1 MLISKIQV
9 LNYKSFRDSEWI
21 EFKPGINIITG
32 QNSAGKTALLE
43 ALTLDF
49 KNIPHKSI
57 STLPTPSSPL
67 NNQSKVNFSLHLT
80 EQEVIEIAA
89 QIPKPYPIPQPAS
102 NDISIPEGIQ
112 LFQTWL
118 DNPKLQTYRLSIGG
132 DSTLIANDFSKEL
145 AFGLYDTVS
154 VASGMCSHVIPQEDI
169 NGRLISSSYSTQT
182 IEVTNGVFGKFFKII
197 QKRIY
202 RFLAERL
209 NVSSCSRT
217 FSSELLSNA
226 SNLPEVL
233 GIMQGENPELF
244 NLFNKYVSIIFPQI
258 KRITVSQG
266 QNIEIKVWHIDPS
279 TYRNDLSFPLSACGT
294 GIGQVLSILYVVL
307 TAHNPRVVIIDEPQS
322 FLHPGAAKK
331 LIEVLREIGKSGSF
345 PQHQYIISTH
355 SPTIIASAEPTTI
368 VMLRYIESCETAL
381 SIMNSEDTRE
391 LRTLLDEVGVRLSDV
406 FGMDKILWVEGP
418 TEEKCYPL
426 IIKEILKKPLRG
438 IQVLAIKNTGD
449 LEGKRAHVIFD
460 VYDKLSG
467 TQNLFPPAI
476 GFLFDRE
483 LRTTQEMDD
492 LRKRS
497 SNPVKFL
504 PRRMYENY
512 LLHSEAIANVLNN
525 LDEYREN
532 LITTSDVNVL
542 LNEARQEKSYFPK
555 NVSNNNLIAHPW
567 VDMHIDGARVLKDI
581 FSKLSES
588 RVEFSKTRDSVKLT
602 EWLILNQ
609 PESLEEISKL
619 LNEVLPET

>member
-9 LNYKSFRDSEWI
+9 LNYKSFRDSGWI
-21 EFKPGINIITG
+21 DFRPAINIITG

-43 ALTLDF
+43 ALTLAF

-57 STLPTPSSPL
+57 SILPTPSSPL
-67 NNQSKVNFSLHLT
+67 NTQSKVNFSLNLT

-89 QIPKPYPIPQPAS
+89 RIPKPYYIPHPAS
-102 NDISIPEGIQ
+102 GNIGIPEAIQ
-112 LFQTWL
+112 LFQAWL
-118 DNPKLQTYRLSIGG
+118 DNPKLQTYSLSIEG
-132 DSTLIANDFSKEL
+132 DSTLIINDFSKEL
-145 AFGLYDTVS
+145 AFGLYEAVS
-154 VASGMCSHVIPQEDI
+154 VASGWCNHIQLQEDI
-169 NGRLISSSYSTQT
+169 NGRLISSSYSTSN
-182 IEVTNGVFGKFFKII
+182 IRIIDGSFGHFFKII

-209 NVSSCSRT
+209 NVSTCSRN
-217 FSSELLSNA
+217 FSPELSSNA

-233 GIMQGENPELF
+233 GIMQGDNPELF
-244 NLFNKYVSIIFPQI
+244 NLFNRYVSIIFPQI

-266 QNIEIKVWHIDPS
+266 QHIEIKVWYIDPS
-279 TYRNDLSFPLSACGT
+279 TYRNDLSFPLSDCGT

-331 LIEVLREIGKSGSF
+331 LIEVIREIGKTGNF

-355 SPTIIASAEPTTI
+355 SPTIISSAEPTTI

-391 LRTLLDEVGVRLSDV
+391 LKTLLDEVGVRLSDV

-483 LRTTQEMDD
+483 LRTTQEMND

-504 PRRMYENY
+504 HRRMYENY
-512 LLHSEAIANVLNN
+512 LLHSEAIVNILNN
-525 LDEYREN
+525 LDQCREN
-532 LITTSDVNVL
+532 PITSVDINVL

-555 NVSNNNLIAHPW
+555 NVSNKNLLDRHW

-581 FSKLSES
+581 FSRLSES
-588 RVEFSKTRDSVKLT
+588 RVEFSKSRDSVKLT

-619 LNEVLPET
+619 LDEVLPAT

>member
-9 LNYKSFRDSEWI
+9 LNYKSFCDSGWI

-49 KNIPHKSI
+49 QNIPHKSI

-67 NNQSKVNFSLHLT
+67 NNQTKVNFSINLT
-80 EQEVIEIAA
+80 EQEIIEIVA
-89 QIPKPYPIPQPAS
+89 QIPKPYFIPQPAS
-102 NDISIPEGIQ
+102 NDIPIPEAIQ

-118 DNPKLQTYRLSIGG
+118 DNPRLQTFQLSVGG
-132 DSTLIANDFSKEL
+132 GSILIANDSSKAL
-145 AFGLYDTVS
+145 VFGLYDTVS
-154 VASGMCSHVIPQEDI
+154 VTSGMFNHIIAEEDI
-169 NGRLISSSYSTQT
+169 NGRLISSSYSSNTG
-182 IEVTNGVFGKFFKII
+182 VNDGVFGKFFMIM

-209 NVSSCSRT
+209 NVGSCNRT
-217 FSSELLSNA
+217 FSPELSSNA

-233 GIMQGENPELF
+233 GLMQGDNPELF

-258 KRITVSQG
+258 KRITISQG
-266 QNIEIKVWHIDPS
+266 QPIEIKVWHIDPS
-279 TYRNDLSFPLSACGT
+279 TYRNDLSFSLSACGT

-307 TAHNPRVVIIDEPQS
+307 TAYNPRVIIIDEPQS

-331 LIEVLREIGKSGSF
+331 LIEVLREIGKSGNF

-368 VMLRYIESCETAL
+368 VMLQYIESCETIL

-391 LRTLLDEVGVRLSDV
+391 LRILLDEVGVRLSDV

-460 VYDKLSG
+460 VYDKISG
-467 TQNLFPPAI
+467 SQNLFPPAI

-504 PRRMYENY
+504 SRRMYENY
-512 LLHSEAIANVLNN
+512 LLHSEAIANILND
-525 LDEYREN
+525 LDECREKP
-532 LITTSDVNVL
+532 ITNSDINIL
-542 LNEARQEKSYFPK
+542 LDEARQEKSYFPK
-555 NVSNNNLIAHPW
+555 NVLNKNLLERHW
-567 VDMHIDGARVLKDI
+567 VDMNIDGARVLKDI

-588 RVEFSKTRDSVKLT
+588 RVEFSKTRDSLKIT

-609 PESLEEISKL
+609 PEALEEISKL
-619 LNEVLPET
+619 LDEVLPET